1 MRVGGP
7 PWRVNS
13 PKCLPAIGPLLH
25 STTVPTS
32 RDDAWALLNEFTQS
46 PHLIKHGLGVES
58 AMRAYALKY
67 GGDPD
72 TWGVVGLLHDYD
84 YERYPEVGEHAI
96 KGAEILKE
104 RGWPEEIWYG
114 VLSHADYAN
123 APRTTPMQKVLY
135 AVDELVGFV
144 AAVAL
149 VRPSKAVA
157 DVDIQSVKKKFKDK
171 AFARGVHREQ
181 IFTGAEQLGV
191 ELDGHIQMVI
201 DAMKGNAAALG
212 LAGAPPPCPPPSGGR
227 ISNVRSGGRRAS

>member
-1 MRVGGP
+1 
-7 PWRVNS
+7 
-13 PKCLPAIGPLLH
+13 
-25 STTVPTS
+25 VPSS
-32 RDDAWALLNEFTQS
+32 RDDAWALLNEFTKNPQ
-46 PHLIKHGLGVES
+46 LIKHGLGVES
-58 AMRAYALKY
+58 AMRAYAPKY
-67 GGDPD
+67 GGGPQV
-72 TWGVVGLLHDYD
+72 WGVVGLLHDYD
-84 YERYPEVGEHAI
+84 YERFPEVGEHAV

-191 ELDGHIQMVI
+191 DLDEHIQMVI

-212 LAGAPPPCPPPSGGR
+212 LAGTSA
-227 ISNVRSGGRRAS
+227 